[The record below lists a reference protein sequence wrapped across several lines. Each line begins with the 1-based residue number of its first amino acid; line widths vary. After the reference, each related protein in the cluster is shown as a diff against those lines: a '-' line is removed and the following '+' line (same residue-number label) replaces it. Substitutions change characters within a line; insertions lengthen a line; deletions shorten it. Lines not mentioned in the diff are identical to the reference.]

1 MADDLK
7 SNVGMDT
14 TGFKTGVQQITAQM
28 KSIETSFRAS
38 AAVMGDWSNT
48 STGLKDRM
56 SSLTD
61 KLNLQKQALGILK
74 TEYDKVVASQG
85 ADSKAA
91 ASLANQM
98 FSMEGKIT
106 STNASLKKY
115 DSQLKTVEKQEKENT
130 SSLSKFKTGLVN
142 LASQSQK
149 STSSIS
155 SHFGSLKGV
164 IAGFATGLVSS
175 LSLTS
180 IISATDT
187 ASKTTAQMEAV
198 LKSTGGAAGMTKEQ
212 LEQLAT
218 AQAKVTTYS
227 AGTTKQAENMLLT
240 FTNIK
245 SNVFPQTV
253 KAAEDMATAMKMDAT
268 DAAKTLGKALNDPTA
283 GLSKLTKQ
291 GVTFT
296 AAQKEQIKAMQA
308 AGDTAGAQKI
318 ILAELNKE
326 FGGSAEAAGKT
337 LPGQIEIMKNS
348 LKDAGV
354 TIAKALMPIIT
365 DIMPSIVKGAQ
376 DIAKS
381 VTDHKAE
388 IQGAIQGISDVVKGI
403 FNFIENHGPLIKGLI
418 IGIGSAFMA
427 YKVISGTIV
436 AITGAMKLWKD
447 ATKAV
452 TIVQA
457 ALNLVMD
464 ANPIALIIIGIA
476 ALVAAFILLWNNC
489 EAFRNFWI
497 GLWDGIKSVAGAVGG
512 WFSGPFVDFFK
523 GAWGGITGVFSAVGG
538 WFSDRFSDAVN
549 GVESVWSNVPGWF
562 GGIRDGIAG
571 AFSGIGDHIRDA
583 FTSGLNFIR
592 NLPGE
597 ALQWGKDIIN
607 GIVNGIKSA
616 AYAVG
621 DAVKGVAQDIK
632 NFLHFSKPDEGPLAD
647 FDTYMPDMMN
657 TMAQGITDNIGKLRS
672 AARNAAFAISSG
684 LSINASISGGYS
696 GAAPAS
702 SSTTNYNQYGAQ
714 QEVTV
719 LSIDGQNI
727 VGAVKSKLSR
737 TMQKDNTGVRG
748 SLGYAI

>member
-1 MADDLK
+1 MADDLN

-14 TGFKTGVQQITAQM
+14 TGFKAGVQQITAQM

-74 TEYDKVVASQG
+74 TEYDKIVASEG

-212 LEQLAT
+212 LEQLAA

-253 KAAEDMATAMKMDAT
+253 KATEDMATAMHMDAT
-268 DAAKTLGKALNDPTA
+268 DAAKTLGKALNDPAA

-296 AAQKEQIKAMQA
+296 AQQKEQIKAMQA

-376 DIAKS
+376 DIAGFITAHKS
-381 VTDHKAE
+381 E
-388 IQGAIQGISDVVKGI
+388 IQDAISGVAKVVKDI
-403 FNFIENHGPLIKGLI
+403 FNFVETHGPLIKGLI
-418 IGIGSAFMA
+418 IG
-427 YKVISGTIV
+427 V
-436 AITGAMKLWKD
+436 
-447 ATKAV
+447 
-452 TIVQA
+452 
-457 ALNLVMD
+457 
-464 ANPIALIIIGIA
+464 
-476 ALVAAFILLWNNC
+476 
-489 EAFRNFWI
+489 
-497 GLWDGIKSVAGAVGG
+497 
-512 WFSGPFVDFFK
+512 
-523 GAWGGITGVFSAVGG
+523 
-538 WFSDRFSDAVN
+538 
-549 GVESVWSNVPGWF
+549 
-562 GGIRDGIAG
+562 
-571 AFSGIGDHIRDA
+571 
-583 FTSGLNFIR
+583 
-592 NLPGE
+592 
-597 ALQWGKDIIN
+597 
-607 GIVNGIKSA
+607 
-616 AYAVG
+616 
-621 DAVKGVAQDIK
+621 
-632 NFLHFSKPDEGPLAD
+632 
-647 FDTYMPDMMN
+647 
-657 TMAQGITDNIGKLRS
+657 
-672 AARNAAFAISSG
+672 
-684 LSINASISGGYS
+684 
-696 GAAPAS
+696 
-702 SSTTNYNQYGAQ
+702 
-714 QEVTV
+714 
-719 LSIDGQNI
+719 
-727 VGAVKSKLSR
+727 
-737 TMQKDNTGVRG
+737 
-748 SLGYAI
+748 